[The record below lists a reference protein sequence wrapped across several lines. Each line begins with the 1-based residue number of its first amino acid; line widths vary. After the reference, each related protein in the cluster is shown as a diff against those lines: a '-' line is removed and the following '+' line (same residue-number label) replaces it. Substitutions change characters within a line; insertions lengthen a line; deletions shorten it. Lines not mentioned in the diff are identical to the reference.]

1 MESRKQ
7 DKNLNRYRLHQVRS
21 SYFREVSGMEF
32 EQVSEI
38 FNTFKCSSYYD
49 FVGYI
54 DAVDLDH
61 AYQMTNS
68 IETLWTE
75 NIPADMLMINFRA
88 GCRSTSVGDVFVD
101 CETGK
106 AWHVSSFGFTEMA
119 V

>member
-1 MESRKQ
+1 MNQ
-7 DKNLNRYRLHQVRS
+7 YRLYQVNS
-21 SYFREVSGMEF
+21 ANFREVSGMKSD
-32 EQVSEI
+32 QVSEI
-38 FNTFKCSSYYD
+38 FNTYKCSSFYD

-75 NIPADMLMINFRA
+75 NIPADMLMVNFQA
-88 GCRSTSVGDVFVD
+88 GCRSTSIGDVFVD
-101 CETGK
+101 CGTGQV
-106 AWHVSSFGFTEMA
+106 WHVSSFGFTEMA

>member
-1 MESRKQ
+1 M
-7 DKNLNRYRLHQVRS
+7 NFYRLHQVKPHH
-21 SYFREVSGMEF
+21 FREVSGMES

-38 FNTFKCSSYYD
+38 FNTFKCSSYYA

-75 NIPADMLMINFRA
+75 NIPADMLMLNFRA

-101 CETGK
+101 CGTAK
-106 AWHVSSFGFTEMA
+106 AWHVSSFGFTEM
-119 V
+119 VL